1 VVERLPSKFK
11 DLGSV
16 LSSGE
21 RKIALVMESLHSN
34 ETLRQL
40 IFCVCLGEVFEAVS
54 NLIHG
59 KSNLELLI
67 LRLSIRH
74 LLQVEH

>member
-1 VVERLPSKFK
+1 
-11 DLGSV
+11 
-16 LSSGE
+16 
-21 RKIALVMESLHSN
+21 LVMESLHSN